1 MIKLHRNLYL
11 SKLAKIANS
20 PLMHNGLR
28 SFSAEPSAEPKAGN
42 AEDWGLDID
51 EIDGYIKDGT
61 F

>member
-1 MIKLHRNLYL
+1 
-11 SKLAKIANS
+11 
-20 PLMHNGLR
+20 MHNSLR